1 MQHYILKRNQKKYLK
16 KEEYTVTFIR
26 SVAKVDANQDF
37 ILRVPGLSDSP
48 IASRR
53 RLWLCDERLVMDF
66 WRRGPYGDCSPPEP
80 ESCSSV
86 YTEAE
91 LVRSGFSMSKGFSTP
106 TRHIYFYDS
115 GCNWKRASG
124 RSMQPMNVL

>member
-1 MQHYILKRNQKKYLK
+1 MSLNINNDATLYLEEESEEI
-16 KEEYTVTFIR
+16 KEEYTFIR
-26 SVAKVDANQDF
+26 SVAKVDANRDF
-37 ILRVPGLSDSP
+37 ILRVPGLSDSL

-53 RLWLCDERLVMDF
+53 RLWLCDERLVVVF

-80 ESCSSV
+80 EPCSSV

-106 TRHIYFYDS
+106 TRHNIF
-115 GCNWKRASG
+115 
-124 RSMQPMNVL
+124 L